1 MIAGTGVA
9 IFQLWGRAS
18 EPYDDGTL
26 RPARGAGKEK
36 GCGNA
41 GGAVPASVNRL
52 RLYCPPDAPTLFPIP
67 SIAMLEDPTLTRDV
81 LAYFARDEV
90 GYPAQ
95 VTLEELQRAFND
107 VTPDKLA
114 YHTKLAID
122 LELLDGRY
130 KTVPFYG
137 GQEELIFVSLS
148 GLTRQGSDYVKMA
161 RTPQWRKAC
170 EELKQMGRAVSTAVL
185 VQVLSGTVSPSG

>member
-1 MIAGTGVA
+1 M
-9 IFQLWGRAS
+9 
-18 EPYDDGTL
+18 
-26 RPARGAGKEK
+26 
-36 GCGNA
+36 
-41 GGAVPASVNRL
+41 NRL
-52 RLYCPPDAPTLFPIP
+52 RLYCPPDAPTLFSIP
-67 SIAMLEDPTLTRDV
+67 SIAMLEDPTLTRDI

-95 VTLEELQRAFND
+95 VTIEELQRAFND

-137 GQEELIFVSLS
+137 GQEELMFLSLS
-148 GLTRQGSDYVKMA
+148 GLTRQGSDYVRMA
-161 RTPQWRKAC
+161 RTPGWRKAC
-170 EELKQMGRAVSTAVL
+170 EELKETGRAVSTAIL
-185 VQVLSGTVSPSG
+185 VQVLAGAV

>member
-1 MIAGTGVA
+1 M
-9 IFQLWGRAS
+9 
-18 EPYDDGTL
+18 
-26 RPARGAGKEK
+26 
-36 GCGNA
+36 
-41 GGAVPASVNRL
+41 NRL

-95 VTLEELQRAFND
+95 VTIEELQRAFND

-137 GQEELIFVSLS
+137 GQEELIFLALS
-148 GLTRQGSDYVKMA
+148 GLTRQGGDYVRMA
-161 RTPQWRKAC
+161 RTPRWRKAC
-170 EELKQMGRAVSTAVL
+170 EELKETGRAVSTAIL
-185 VQVLSGTVSPSG
+185 VQVLAGAA